1 MKNAEDL
8 WTPARSSALAA
19 VRAKISPYL
28 NKTTLLRSE
37 KLDEILGAKIIIASE
52 TFQHTGSFKFRAA
65 MSVAAHATE
74 SHLVTASSGN
84 FGAALA
90 RAAKLTHKKC
100 TVIMPS
106 TSSVVK
112 IESVKSYGADVDMID
127 VTKVSRASR
136 LAELAEKI
144 PDARSCSPYDDAF
157 VIAGNASLGFEI
169 LEASFGNGPD
179 MPDVIVA
186 PVGGGGLSSGIVVAR
201 DEMKS
206 SALVIGAEPKIAN
219 DASRSLREKKRI
231 ANESEPQTIA
241 DGARTLSLGERNFEI
256 LSSGL
261 SAIVEV
267 SEDEIARAVR
277 LLFSALHLQV
287 EPTGALSVGALIA
300 NRANFAGKNVVC
312 VASGANVDA
321 QVYAKIISG

>member
-1 MKNAEDL
+1 VKKALSGVNLAE
-8 WTPARSSALAA
+8 
-19 VRAKISPYL
+19 VCAKISPYL

-37 KLDEILGAKIIIASE
+37 KLDEILGAKIVVATE

-65 MSVAAHATE
+65 IAVAAHASE

-90 RAAKLTHKKC
+90 RAAKLTQKKC

-106 TSSVVK
+106 TSSAVK
-112 IESVKSYGADVDMID
+112 VESVKSYGADVDMID

-144 PDARSCSPYDDAF
+144 PDARSCSPYDDAY

-169 LEASFGNGPD
+169 LEAVS
-179 MPDVIVA
+179 PDVIIA

-201 DEMKS
+201 DEKKS
-206 SALVIGAEPKIAN
+206 SALVVGAEPQIAN
-219 DASRSLREKKRI
+219 DASRSLREKKRLG
-231 ANESEPQTIA
+231 NDSEPQTIA

-256 LSSGL
+256 LNGGL
-261 SAIVEV
+261 EGIVEV
-267 SEDEIARAVR
+267 GEEEIARSVR
-277 LLFSALHLQV
+277 ILFGALHLQV
-287 EPTGALSVGALIA
+287 EPTGALSTGALIA
-300 NRANFAGKNVVC
+300 SRAKFAGKNVVC
-312 VASGANVDA
+312 IASGANVDA
-321 QVYAKIISG
+321 QVYAKIISGF

>member
-1 MKNAEDL
+1 M
-8 WTPARSSALAA
+8 
-19 VRAKISPYL
+19 RAKISPYL

-37 KLDEILGAKIIIASE
+37 KLDEILGAKIVVASE

-65 MSVAAHATE
+65 ISVATHTTE

-106 TSSVVK
+106 TSSAVK

-127 VTKVSRASR
+127 VGKVSRASR

-169 LEASFGNGPD
+169 LEALS
-179 MPDVIVA
+179 PDVILA

-201 DEMKS
+201 DEKKS
-206 SALVIGAEPKIAN
+206 SALVVGAEPKIAN
-219 DASRSLREKKRI
+219 DASRSLREKKRV

-241 DGARTLSLGERNFEI
+241 DGARTLSLGELNFEI
-256 LSSGL
+256 LSDGL
-261 SAIVEV
+261 TEIVEV
-267 SEDEIARAVR
+267 TEDEIAEAVR

-300 NRANFAGKNVVC
+300 NRAKFTNKNVVC

-321 QVYAKIISG
+321 QLYAKIISS

>member
-1 MKNAEDL
+1 VKNGDL
-8 WTPARSSALAA
+8 PNLASVRST
-19 VRAKISPYL
+19 ISPYL

-37 KLDEILGAKIIIASE
+37 KLDEILGAKITVASE

-65 MSVAAHATE
+65 ISVATHARE

-90 RAAKLTHKKC
+90 RAAKLTQKKC

-106 TSSVVK
+106 TSSAVK
-112 IESVKSYGADVDMID
+112 IASVKSYGADVDMID
-127 VTKVSRASR
+127 VAKVSRASR
-136 LAELAEKI
+136 LAELSEKI
-144 PDARSCSPYDDAF
+144 RDARSCSPYDDVF

-169 LEASFGNGPD
+169 FEALS
-179 MPDVIVA
+179 PDVIVA
-186 PVGGGGLSSGIVVAR
+186 PVGGGGLSSGMVVAR
-201 DEMKS
+201 DEKKS

-231 ANESEPQTIA
+231 ANDSEPQTIA

-256 LSSGL
+256 LKDGL
-261 SAIVEV
+261 ESIAEV
-267 SEDEIARAVR
+267 SEDEIARAVQM
-277 LLFSALHLQV
+277 LFSTMHLQV

-300 NRANFAGKNVVC
+300 NRAKFSGKNVVC
-312 VASGANVDA
+312 IASGANVDA
-321 QVYAKIISG
+321 QLYAKIISG

>member
-1 MKNAEDL
+1 MKNALGDVL
-8 WTPARSSALAA
+8 PANIRERIL
-19 VRAKISPYL
+19 PYL

-37 KLDEILGAKIIIASE
+37 KLDEILGAKITVASE

-65 MSVAAHATE
+65 IAVATHSTE

-90 RAAKLTHKKC
+90 RAAKLTQKKC

-106 TSSVVK
+106 TSSAVK
-112 IESVKSYGADVDMID
+112 IESVKSYGAHIDVID
-127 VTKVSRASR
+127 VTKISRAAR

-144 PDARSCSPYDDAF
+144 PDARACSPFDDAF

-169 LEASFGNGPD
+169 LEALSPD
-179 MPDVIVA
+179 IIVA

-201 DEMKS
+201 DEKKS
-206 SALVIGAEPKIAN
+206 PALVIGAEPKIAN

-256 LSSGL
+256 LKDGL
-261 SAIVEV
+261 ESIVEV

-287 EPTGALSVGALIA
+287 EPTGALSIGALIA
-300 NRANFAGKNVVC
+300 NRAKFAGKRVVC

-321 QVYAKIISG
+321 RVYAKIISVIS